1 MLVTGTLALEIDIMR
16 RVIVATLA
24 LFPALLH
31 AQATSPAQPQSTGSS
46 TSLQSSLV
54 QPAELGRSSD
64 DAAAPLRISTGV
76 NAPKLIHTVDV
87 ESDSDTIFQAAT
99 TDKKVVVEML
109 VDESGKPS
117 DIKVVG
123 SLAPVMERN
132 VLAAVSQ
139 FRFTPGTLD
148 NQPAAVPVDLE
159 ITLHS
164 TLR

>member
-1 MLVTGTLALEIDIMR
+1 
-16 RVIVATLA
+16 
-24 LFPALLH
+24 
-31 AQATSPAQPQSTGSS
+31 
-46 TSLQSSLV
+46 
-54 QPAELGRSSD
+54 
-64 DAAAPLRISTGV
+64 
-76 NAPKLIHTVDV
+76 LIHTVDV